1 MKPRSASGGFVL
13 PVTVAILALISVG
26 IMMMAHRSDEL
37 RRLVLTIEADR
48 VATRQVAEASAEAL
62 FLSSALYR
70 RGDSMGAIKLDG
82 RPYLSRSG
90 AVVRYTD
97 TGALLGLRR
106 APRQDVYQ
114 LLVALGLTDHSQID
128 RLTDVLLDYVDKDD
142 LERLNGAEAPDYL
155 AAKLP
160 PPRNDRL
167 LTPTELRR
175 LVGWRDLPQDFLERF
190 IAHVHTG
197 PVRSVNRYT
206 VQAPVLSAIA
216 GLEASVADEL
226 VKARAPGAPLNTD
239 ALPTNVEA
247 SFLAAG
253 RYITVPSNELLVTI
267 CPSRVDW
274 CQHLSASSTA
284 ESAFTPWHVNYSYRL
299 PRRQPLPETSQLPPL
314 PDQLPDTPPPPLWS
328 PFGNTLPGPSS
339 TP

>member
-1 MKPRSASGGFVL
+1 MTSRQASGGFVL

-48 VATRQVAEASAEAL
+48 IATRQVAEASAEAL
-62 FLSSALYR
+62 FLGSVLYR
-70 RGDSMGAIKLDG
+70 RGDSMGSIRLDG

-90 AVVRYTD
+90 AIVNYMD
-97 TGALLGLRR
+97 AGALLGLRR
-106 APRQDVYQ
+106 APSQDIYR
-114 LLVALGLTDHSQID
+114 LLVALGLTDLGQVE
-128 RLTDVLLDYVDKDD
+128 RLTDVLLDYTDKDD
-142 LERLNGAEAPDYL
+142 LERLNGAEASEYF

-160 PPRNDRL
+160 IPRNDRL

-175 LVGWRDLPQDFLERF
+175 LVGWRDLPQEFLERF

-197 PVRSVNRYT
+197 PVRTVNRYT
-206 VQAPVLSAIA
+206 VQGPVLAAIS
-216 GLEASVADEL
+216 GLEPSVANEL
-226 VKARAPGAPLNTD
+226 VKARQPGTFLNID
-239 ALPTNVEA
+239 ALPTVAEA

-274 CQHLSASSTA
+274 CQHLSVSSTA
-284 ESAFTPWHVNYSYRL
+284 ESAFSPWHVNYSYRL
-299 PRRQPLPETSQLPPL
+299 PRRQPLPDTTQLQPL

-328 PFGNTLPGPSS
+328 PFGNTMPSPS
-339 TP
+339 P

>member
-1 MKPRSASGGFVL
+1 MTPRHASRGFVL

-26 IMMMAHRSDEL
+26 IAMMAHRSDEL

-62 FLSSALYR
+62 FLSGALYR
-70 RGDSMGAIKLDG
+70 RGDSMGSIKLTG
-82 RPYLSRSG
+82 QPYLSRSG

-97 TGALLGLRR
+97 AGALLGLRR

-114 LLVALGLTDHSQID
+114 LLVALGLKDLQQVE
-128 RLTDVLLDYVDKDD
+128 RLTDVLLDYTDKDD
-142 LERLNGAEAPDYL
+142 LQQLNGAEAPEYR

-160 PPRNDRL
+160 PPRNAQL

-175 LVGWRDLPQDFLERF
+175 LIAWRDLPEDFLQRF

-197 PVRSVNRYT
+197 PQRAVNRYT
-206 VQAPVLSAIA
+206 VQGPVLSATA
-216 GLEASVADEL
+216 GLDPTVADEL
-226 VKARAPGAPLNTD
+226 VKARPPGTPLNTD
-239 ALPTNVEA
+239 ALPTLTET
-247 SFLAAG
+247 SFFAMS
-253 RYITVPSNELLVTI
+253 RYITVPANELLVTI

-274 CQHLSASSTA
+274 CQQMSVSSTG
-284 ESAFTPWHVNYSYRL
+284 ESAFSPWHVNYSYRL
-299 PRRQPLPETSQLPPL
+299 PRREPLPDTAQLSPL

-328 PFGNTLPGPSS
+328 PFGDTPLPTSP
-339 TP
+339 P